1 MGNRDGVYLLT
12 IPGRLP
18 NLNDYI
24 DTERRNRQAA
34 AKLKRETQN
43 YIGWY
48 IRKDLRGVHFKGPV
62 AMQYT
67 WVEKDERRDKDNIA
81 FAKKFIQDAL
91 VQMGVLRDDGWDY
104 VAGFSDDFQVDKN
117 KARVEVRIWEY
128 VPGEA
133 KKEKENLQ
141 HAETV

>member
-24 DTERRNRQAA
+24 DAERRNRQAA

-91 VQMGVLRDDGWDY
+91 VQMGVLRDDGWDEI
-104 VAGFSDDFQVDKN
+104 AGFSDDFKVDKN

-133 KKEKENLQ
+133 KKEKETKDAQ
-141 HAETV
+141 TI